1 MEIALNCSNFAA
13 EFEFYV
19 RKFMKRRKKNT
30 GNRRGVQLV
39 TLCISTAM
47 VLVLLGMV
55 VLSVLT
61 SRNLSQWVKENLTV
75 TVMLSDDVSV
85 NGAKM
90 LCRDLYHRPYAK
102 NIDYISR
109 EQALKEQIAAMGTDP
124 SEFLGVNP
132 FPATL
137 ELQLNSE
144 YANRDSLK
152 WISAEMKKHTGVTDV
167 AYQVDLLDSVNRNLA
182 KLNVLLLVL
191 AVLLTCIS
199 FSLINNT
206 VRLSV
211 YSRRFAIRTMK
222 LVGASWGFIRRPFM
236 RRALTVGLIAALIA
250 LVVLGVCIYALYY
263 YEPNVEAVISWVELV
278 ITGVA
283 VVLCGIIITMTCSY
297 ISVNKFLKMPAG
309 ELYKI

>member
-1 MEIALNCSNFAA
+1 
-13 EFEFYV
+13 
-19 RKFMKRRKKNT
+19 MKRRKKYA

-47 VLVLLGMV
+47 VLVLLGLV
-55 VLSVLT
+55 VFSVQT

-90 LCRDLYHRPYAK
+90 LCRDLYHRPYSR
-102 NIDYISR
+102 NIDYISK
-109 EQALKEQIAAMGTDP
+109 EQALKEQTEAMGSDP

-137 ELQLNSE
+137 ELQLKSD

-152 WISAEMKKHTGVTDV
+152 WIAKELQKNPKITDV
-167 AYQVDLLDSVNRNLA
+167 AYQVDLMDSVNHNLT
-182 KLNVLLLVL
+182 KLNLLLLGL
-191 AVLLTCIS
+191 AVLLTFVS

-211 YSRRFAIRTMK
+211 YSRRFLIHTMK

-236 RRALTVGLIAALIA
+236 NQALLIGVIAAIMAIA
-250 LVVLGVCIYALYY
+250 VLGGLFYGLYY
-263 YEPNVEAVISWVELV
+263 YEPNIVAVISWRELA
-278 ITGVA
+278 ITAGA
-283 VVLCGIIITMTCSY
+283 VLLFGIIITAACSY
-297 ISVNKFLKMPAG
+297 ISVNRFLRMSAG

>member
-1 MEIALNCSNFAA
+1 
-13 EFEFYV
+13 
-19 RKFMKRRKKNT
+19 MKRRKKYA

-47 VLVLLGMV
+47 VLVLLGLV
-55 VLSVLT
+55 VFSVLT

-85 NGAKM
+85 NGAKL
-90 LCRDLYHRPYAK
+90 LCRDLYHRPYSR
-102 NIDYISR
+102 NIDYISK
-109 EQALKEQIAAMGTDP
+109 EQALKEQTEAMGSDP

-137 ELQLNSE
+137 ELQLKSD

-152 WISAEMKKHTGVTDV
+152 WIAKELQNNPKVTDV
-167 AYQVDLLDSVNRNLA
+167 AYQVDLMDSVNRNLT
-182 KLNVLLLVL
+182 KLNLLLLGL
-191 AVLLTCIS
+191 AVLLTCVS

-211 YSRRFAIRTMK
+211 YSRRFIIHTMK

-236 RRALTVGLIAALIA
+236 NQALLVGVIAALLAIA
-250 LVVLGVCIYALYY
+250 VLGGLFYGLYY
-263 YEPNVEAVISWVELV
+263 YEPNIVAVISWRELA
-278 ITGVA
+278 ITAGA
-283 VVLCGIIITMTCSY
+283 VLLFGIIITAACSY
-297 ISVNKFLKMPAG
+297 ISVNKFLRMSAG

>member
-1 MEIALNCSNFAA
+1 MQPNSN
-13 EFEFYV
+13 FYV
-19 RKFMKRRKKNT
+19 RKLMKRRKKYA

-47 VLVLLGMV
+47 VLVLLGLV
-55 VLSVLT
+55 VLSVQT

-85 NGAKM
+85 NGAKL
-90 LCRDLYHRPYAK
+90 LCRDLYHRPYSR
-102 NIDYISR
+102 NIDYISKD
-109 EQALKEQIAAMGTDP
+109 QALKEQSEAMGSDP

-137 ELQLNSE
+137 ELQLHSE

-152 WISAEMKKHTGVTDV
+152 WIAKELQKNPKVTDV
-167 AYQVDLLDSVNRNLA
+167 AYQVDLIDSVNSNLT
-182 KLNVLLLVL
+182 KVNILLLAL
-191 AVLLTCIS
+191 AVLLTFVS

-211 YSRRFAIRTMK
+211 YSRRFLIHTMK
-222 LVGASWGFIRRPFM
+222 LVGASWAFIRKPFM
-236 RRALTVGLIAALIA
+236 RQALLVGVVAAIVAIAALGG
-250 LVVLGVCIYALYY
+250 LVYGLYY
-263 YEPNVEAVISWVELV
+263 YEPNILTVLTWRELT

-283 VVLCGIIITMTCSY
+283 VLLFGIIITATCSY
-297 ISVNKFLKMPAG
+297 ISVNKFLRMSAG

>member
-1 MEIALNCSNFAA
+1 MQPNSN
-13 EFEFYV
+13 FYV
-19 RKFMKRRKKNT
+19 RKLMKRRKKYA

-47 VLVLLGMV
+47 VLVLLGLV
-55 VLSVLT
+55 VLSVQT

-85 NGAKM
+85 NGAKL
-90 LCRDLYHRPYAK
+90 LCRDLYHRPYSR
-102 NIDYISR
+102 NIDYISKD
-109 EQALKEQIAAMGTDP
+109 QALKEQSEAMGSDP

-137 ELQLNSE
+137 ELQLKSD

-152 WISAEMKKHTGVTDV
+152 WIAKELQKNPKVTDV
-167 AYQVDLLDSVNRNLA
+167 AYQVDLMDSVNRNLT
-182 KLNVLLLVL
+182 KVNLLLLAL
-191 AVLLTCIS
+191 AVLLTFVS

-211 YSRRFAIRTMK
+211 YSRRFLIHTMK
-222 LVGASWGFIRRPFM
+222 LVGASWAFIRKPFM
-236 RRALTVGLIAALIA
+236 RQALLVGVVAAIVAIIA
-250 LVVLGVCIYALYY
+250 LGGLVYGLYY
-263 YEPNVEAVISWVELV
+263 YEPNILTVITWRELT

-283 VVLCGIIITMTCSY
+283 VLLFGIIITATCSY
-297 ISVNKFLKMPAG
+297 ISVNKFLRMSAG

>member
-1 MEIALNCSNFAA
+1 MQPNSN
-13 EFEFYV
+13 FYV
-19 RKFMKRRKKNT
+19 RKLMKKRKNDA

-47 VLVLLGMV
+47 VLVLLGLV
-55 VLSVLT
+55 VFSVQI

-85 NGAKM
+85 NGAKL
-90 LCRDLYHRPYAK
+90 LCRDLYHRPYSR
-102 NIDYISR
+102 NIDYISK
-109 EQALKEQIAAMGTDP
+109 EQALKEQSDAMGSDP

-137 ELQLNSE
+137 ELQLHSD

-152 WISAEMKKHTGVTDV
+152 WIARELQKNPKITDV
-167 AYQVDLLDSVNRNLA
+167 AYQVDLMDSVNRNLT
-182 KLNVLLLVL
+182 KVNLVLLAL
-191 AVLLTCIS
+191 AVLLTFVS

-211 YSRRFAIRTMK
+211 YSRRFIIHTMK
-222 LVGASWGFIRRPFM
+222 LVGASWGFIRKPFM
-236 RRALTVGLIAALIA
+236 KQALLVGVIAALIA
-250 LVVLGVCIYALYY
+250 IAVLGGCMYALYY
-263 YEPNVEAVISWVELV
+263 YEPNIISIITWRELT
-278 ITGVA
+278 ITAVA
-283 VVLCGIIITMTCSY
+283 VLLFGIIITAACSY
-297 ISVNKFLKMPAG
+297 ISVNKFLRMSAG

>member
-1 MEIALNCSNFAA
+1 MQPNSN
-13 EFEFYV
+13 FYV
-19 RKFMKRRKKNT
+19 RKLMKRRKQYA

-47 VLVLLGMV
+47 VLVLLGLV
-55 VLSVLT
+55 VLSVQT

-90 LCRDLYHRPYAK
+90 LCRDLYHRPYSR
-102 NIDYISR
+102 NIDYISKD
-109 EQALKEQIAAMGTDP
+109 QALKEQSEAMGSDP

-137 ELQLNSE
+137 ELQLKSD

-152 WISAEMKKHTGVTDV
+152 WIAKELQKNPKVTDV
-167 AYQVDLLDSVNRNLA
+167 AYQVDLMDSVNRNLT
-182 KLNVLLLVL
+182 KVNLMLLAL
-191 AVLLTCIS
+191 AVLLTFVS

-211 YSRRFAIRTMK
+211 YSRRFLIHTMK
-222 LVGASWGFIRRPFM
+222 LVGASWAFIRKPFM
-236 RRALTVGLIAALIA
+236 RQALLVGVVAAIVAIVA
-250 LVVLGVCIYALYY
+250 LGGLVYGLYY
-263 YEPNVEAVISWVELV
+263 YEPNILTVITWRELT

-283 VVLCGIIITMTCSY
+283 VLLFGIIITATCSY
-297 ISVNKFLKMPAG
+297 ISVNKFLRMSAG

>member
-1 MEIALNCSNFAA
+1 MQPNSN
-13 EFEFYV
+13 FYV
-19 RKFMKRRKKNT
+19 RKLMKRRKKYA

-47 VLVLLGMV
+47 VLVLLGLV
-55 VLSVLT
+55 VLSVQT

-85 NGAKM
+85 NGAKL
-90 LCRDLYHRPYAK
+90 LCRDLYHRPYSR
-102 NIDYISR
+102 NIDYISKD
-109 EQALKEQIAAMGTDP
+109 QALKEQSEAMGSDP

-137 ELQLNSE
+137 ELQLHSD

-152 WISAEMKKHTGVTDV
+152 WIAKELQKNPNVTDV
-167 AYQVDLLDSVNRNLA
+167 AYQVDLMDSVNRNLT
-182 KLNVLLLVL
+182 KVNLLLLAL
-191 AVLLTCIS
+191 AVLLTFVS

-211 YSRRFAIRTMK
+211 YSRRFLIHTMK
-222 LVGASWGFIRRPFM
+222 LVGASWAFIRKPFM
-236 RRALTVGLIAALIA
+236 RQALLVGVVAAIVAIIA
-250 LVVLGVCIYALYY
+250 LGGLVYGLYY
-263 YEPNVEAVISWVELV
+263 YEPNILTVITWRELT

-283 VVLCGIIITMTCSY
+283 VLLFGIIITATCSY
-297 ISVNKFLKMPAG
+297 ISVNKFLRMSAG